1 MARFLVSAL
10 GFGSTALLSIGCGA
24 GVPLL
29 HGAHALSP
37 GKVTS
42 GVGFSGVFTAG
53 GLRDA
58 VEAGR
63 RYDPATGT
71 NRDIGTE
78 SGAVVAGAGPGVA
91 PFVGMRVGIAGDNE
105 AGLSFTGRSLRLDAR
120 HAFESGPFA
129 LSLGAGASRT
139 IDSVKNSEAL
149 PQQAPGD
156 HTIVY
161 GGDVPVLFGW
171 RSDAGVVSLWAGA
184 RGGFEKIGQSGAP
197 RTDLTHWSVGGLA
210 GLAMG
215 FRHVHVG
222 LGLETA
228 YHWVSGT
235 YADYGVKVHGL
246 TLTPCGGLLLTF

>member
-10 GFGSTALLSIGCGA
+10 GFGCTALLLAGCGA

-63 RYDPATGT
+63 RYDPVTGT
-71 NRDIGTE
+71 NRDVATE
-78 SGAVVAGAGPGVA
+78 YGAVAAAAGPAVA

-105 AGLSFTGRSLRLDAR
+105 AGLSFTGRALRLDAR

-139 IDSVKNSEAL
+139 IDSVKQSEGAAV
-149 PQQAPGD
+149 QTGGG
-156 HTIVY
+156 HTVIY

-184 RGGFEKIGQSGAP
+184 RGGFEKIGQSGSP
-197 RTDLTHWSVGGLA
+197 GTDLTHWSAGGLA

-228 YHWVSGT
+228 FHWVSGT
-235 YADYGVKVHGL
+235 YADQGVEVRGL
-246 TLTPCGGLLLTF
+246 TLTPCGALLLTF